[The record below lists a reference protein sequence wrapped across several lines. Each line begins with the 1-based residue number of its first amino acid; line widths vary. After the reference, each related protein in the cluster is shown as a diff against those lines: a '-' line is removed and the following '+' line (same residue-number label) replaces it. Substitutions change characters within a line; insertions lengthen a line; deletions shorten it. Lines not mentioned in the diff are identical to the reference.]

1 MNYEESKS
9 YLAHITED
17 GACVQTVKEHLEG
30 TAQLSA
36 EFAKVFGCEEWG
48 YCCGML
54 HDIGKYSDAFQ
65 KHIRGAECR
74 VDHATAG
81 AQLCRDLKGFYVLLA
96 YCIAGHHAGLPD
108 TGAISDDGRCKSM
121 MGRLKK
127 KIEPYD
133 KFRNEIEIP
142 SLKTLPF
149 NSGYRG
155 GEKDSAFIF
164 SMLIRMLFSG
174 LVDADYLDTE
184 KFMQQG
190 NVVRNKGQSMDSLL
204 KKIGRAHV

>member
-1 MNYEESKS
+1 MNFDESKS
-9 YLAHITED
+9 SLAHITED
-17 GACVQTVKEHLEG
+17 GTCAQTVKEHLEG

-81 AQLCRDLKGFYVLLA
+81 AQLCRDLKGLYVLLA

-164 SMLIRMLFSG
+164 SMLIRMLFSS

-184 KFMQQG
+184 KFMQ
-190 NVVRNKGQSMDSLL
+190 
-204 KKIGRAHV
+204 